1 MKKCTYCGTEYTDE
15 VTECMIDGQPL
26 ASFPPEPKPAGNDF
40 RDENET
46 AVIRIFTSH
55 DAAEVAAAN
64 LKAHGI
70 QCWLN
75 SDDAGGML
83 PNLTTPGGVRL
94 LVPAADA
101 DAAIAL
107 LDTETS
113 PSELNQI
120 EAEAIRS
127 ASPEIQPAKKLAPGQ
142 ILFGVVVGII
152 LWVVLC
158 LSYQWTEKLGI
169 KTYYH
174 HTEDGNVDEAWIYR
188 DGHLVEFRQDRN
200 LDGKWDHRVYYENGR
215 AVRAEYDNNFDGR
228 PDEWWTS
235 SDDGTDTMQR
245 DTDFNGI
252 PDEFCTYKHQVIQQ
266 LDIKPD
272 GSKFVTL
279 REGFQNGVLT
289 EIWRGGDS
297 NGNFKEVVRYDP
309 FFSPIS
315 ANTSAEFQLL
325 FPSSK

>member
-1 MKKCTYCGTEYTDE
+1 
-15 VTECMIDGQPL
+15 MIDGQPL
-26 ASFPPEPKPAGNDF
+26 ASFPPEPKPAGNDS
-40 RDENET
+40 RDENKT

-94 LVPAADA
+94 LVPAANA

-107 LDTETS
+107 LNTETS

-120 EAEAIRS
+120 EAEAIGS
-127 ASPEIQPAKKLAPGQ
+127 APPEIQPAKKLALGQ

-152 LWVVLC
+152 LGVVLC
-158 LSYQWTEKLGI
+158 LSCQWAEKLGM
-169 KTYYH
+169 KTLYH
-174 HTEDGNVDEAWIYR
+174 HTGDGDVDEAWIYR

-200 LDGKWDHRVYYENGR
+200 LDGEWDHRVYYENGH
-215 AVRAEYDNNFDGR
+215 AVRAEYDNNFDGK
-228 PDEWWTS
+228 PDEWWTF
-235 SDDGTDTMQR
+235 SDDGTDTLQS

-252 PDEFCTYKHQVIQQ
+252 PDESYTYKHHVIQQ
-266 LDIKPD
+266 LAIKPN
-272 GSKFVTL
+272 GSKFVSL
-279 REGFQNGVLT
+279 REVFQNGVLI

-297 NGNFKEVVRYDP
+297 HGNFKEVVRYDP
-309 FFSPIS
+309 FFNPI
-315 ANTSAEFQLL
+315 ATNTPAEFQLL